1 ARAATAPGG
10 RSSSPPTRCCE
21 TSPSGWSSPAR
32 AASSGPCPAPSAPRR
47 ACPTSPPP
55 PPTSSWTPRST
66 CGSWPPRAPPGWAT
80 RPRSRW
86 SSLSGSSSSTPTRG
100 TSCSTRSWGRA
111 PLPSP
116 PCAPAATTSGTT
128 PTRATPD
135 PPGSGWPRRWP
146 PGPAAWPDPTGPLPP
161 RQRCWP
167 RPASPWP
174 TRRPP
179 SAAGCPAASPP
190 ISSPRGPTVP
200 SGSSSWPGPARS
212 CAAACAAPTCSS
224 ARSARRAC
232 SPPRGTGCSCSP
244 PTCPPPAR
252 RRSPRWRRPAG
263 SASSTWSSSA
273 PPGRW
278 RASPPTRP
286 APPTRSAASSP
297 APEGGPSPG
306 SGGPLLRS
314 AAVPSPKTEIT
325 EIVTGLAIAGA
336 ADLDSAL
343 AARPVANVADEVWA
357 RLAALACGGQHR
369 QEFAAAWANGRHFL
383 QAEDGLRGRPPRLVE
398 WKGPTRA
405 PGDEVVPAD
414 LRVDHVW
421 LISCKYLSKVLAN
434 AAPARL
440 FDRGLAGG
448 PAPLSGDWYAEVAP
462 DAYQALYAQVRL
474 ELGSRASLPPHSAD
488 LTPTHRA
495 EPRAYLDAGWS
506 SEAQAAYRELSVAVG
521 QASAQRWKVVVGRRA
536 QAEAVLWRLLRIGS
550 APYFVLGAQRDR
562 SLRLRVMT
570 PWDWR
575 QAYEL

>member
-1 ARAATAPGG
+1 
-10 RSSSPPTRCCE
+10 
-21 TSPSGWSSPAR
+21 
-32 AASSGPCPAPSAPRR
+32 
-47 ACPTSPPP
+47 
-55 PPTSSWTPRST
+55 
-66 CGSWPPRAPPGWAT
+66 
-80 RPRSRW
+80 
-86 SSLSGSSSSTPTRG
+86 
-100 TSCSTRSWGRA
+100 
-111 PLPSP
+111 
-116 PCAPAATTSGTT
+116 
-128 PTRATPD
+128 
-135 PPGSGWPRRWP
+135 
-146 PGPAAWPDPTGPLPP
+146 
-161 RQRCWP
+161 
-167 RPASPWP
+167 
-174 TRRPP
+174 
-179 SAAGCPAASPP
+179 
-190 ISSPRGPTVP
+190 
-200 SGSSSWPGPARS
+200 
-212 CAAACAAPTCSS
+212 
-224 ARSARRAC
+224 
-232 SPPRGTGCSCSP
+232 
-244 PTCPPPAR
+244 
-252 RRSPRWRRPAG
+252 
-263 SASSTWSSSA
+263 
-273 PPGRW
+273 
-278 RASPPTRP
+278 
-286 APPTRSAASSP
+286 
-297 APEGGPSPG
+297 
-306 SGGPLLRS
+306 
-314 AAVPSPKTEIT
+314 VPSPKTEIT

-474 ELGSRASLPPHSAD
+474 ELGSRASLPPHAAD

-495 EPRAYLDAGWS
+495 ELRAYLDAGWS

-521 QASAQRWKVVVGRRA
+521 QASAQRWKAVVGRRA

-575 QAYEL
+575 QAYELRRFDVWGDDAGQPQVRWQAVVRDRAGDEDRIVDGHVQVRWSHGRFGKPPEAKVYLDTPHHRVPGYVTL